1 MDSKESKRSTILKVI
16 NMYNECKNCR
26 DRTSECHA
34 TCVKYFM
41 FTLKNDET
49 KRRRHEAYMR
59 DCFTFESVMRAVYDK
74 NNIHHADY
82 GYCARTKRKRGM
94 T

>member
-1 MDSKESKRSTILKVI
+1 MGTTQSKCCTILNVI

-26 DRTSECHA
+26 DRTQECHA
-34 TCVKYFM
+34 TCVKYFI
-41 FTLKNDET
+41 FTLQNDET
-49 KRRRHEAYMR
+49 KRRRQEAYMR
-59 DCFTFESVMRAVYDK
+59 DCFTIESVMRAVYDK

-82 GYCARTKRKRGM
+82 GYCVRTKRKRGM